1 MNPFI
6 NLNKRS
12 ISLPPGCKDLI
23 DVLNRPKLTNQN
35 HNRRF
40 INLILM
46 RAHQDGATELVI
58 GVPPADRA
66 DFSIK
71 YKVANSWYD
80 FAPFSAKIRQDVV
93 KELQNMAG
101 LAGGTFPLDGVVSVQ
116 LTKTRLRWKIR
127 MTAPD
132 AECQLTRLDD

>member
-23 DVLNRPKLTNQN
+23 DVLNRPKVANQN
-35 HNRRF
+35 PIRRF
-40 INLILM
+40 IKLILM
-46 RAHQDGATELVI
+46 RAHQDGAVELAI
-58 GVPPADRA
+58 GVTPASQKLTPMR
-66 DFSIK
+66 
-71 YKVANSWYD
+71 YKIENSWYD
-80 FAPFSAKIRQDVV
+80 FAPFPANIRQDIV
-93 KELQNMAG
+93 KELQHMAG

-116 LTKTRLRWKIR
+116 LTKTRTRWKMC

-132 AECQLTRLDD
+132 AECQLTRLDG